1 MSTIKEVREEIE
13 QIDNEMLL
21 LIRKRVDMAAKVL
34 EVKKKEELDIN
45 DPSQNSVVLER
56 AADSATELNLDVSAV
71 KEIFNILIKMNIERQ
86 HELSGE
92 GNLP

>member
-1 MSTIKEVREEIE
+1 MSTIKEVRTEIE
-13 QIDNEMLL
+13 QIDSEIMQ
-21 LIRKRVDMAAKVL
+21 LIHKRVGMAAKVL
-34 EVKKKEELDIN
+34 EAKKQEHISIN
-45 DPSQNSVVLER
+45 DSAQNSVVLDR
-56 AADSATELNLDVSAV
+56 AADAAIEMNLDVSAV